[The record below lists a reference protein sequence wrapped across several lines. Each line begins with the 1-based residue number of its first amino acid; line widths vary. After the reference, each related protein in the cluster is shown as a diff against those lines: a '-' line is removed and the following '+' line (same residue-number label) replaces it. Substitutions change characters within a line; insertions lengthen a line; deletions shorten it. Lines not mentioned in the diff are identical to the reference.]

1 MIKVRNRFYSILSM
15 LIVVLLLCGGSTLSS
30 CSGDDDLRK
39 DLVEP
44 NQDNPKN
51 QDEDPHDGLDDD
63 DQQDEDDQDNTDD
76 GTVGKARIVKKVTY
90 PLYAGLINYNFVY
103 PSTDPFG
110 NPVMLSGTITMGE
123 EMSPDVMGRGLV
135 LYNHYTVNKATEC
148 PTEGYLD
155 LPYLLLKWILPQSR
169 LIVVSADYY
178 GFGSTTDKNQA
189 YCLGSANARA
199 SVDALIAARQLLKEE
214 GYQWDENELL
224 NMGYSQGGQTSMAVV
239 KLLTEEY
246 PDIHIT
252 RTLAGGGPY
261 DMVAT
266 YQNFVSTRK
275 AEMPSTII
283 GVLLAFNEFDRL
295 DNPWSAM
302 FVEPTLSHIDEWVLS
317 KQLGS
322 LEIDS
327 AVGTTYLDDIITSPL
342 FDLDSEISRGLT
354 AALDKEDL
362 CKGWTPRKDEDIL
375 LVHDQN
381 DGIVPVV
388 NANHL
393 YQFLI
398 SQGVEK
404 VELKTSD
411 FKMTLNFLKI
421 MASVGGL
428 DISSYLQGGLLS
440 HGTGAMVFLWNCYT
454 WLREHYGY
462 TSDIKEITI

>member
-1 MIKVRNRFYSILSM
+1 M

-63 DQQDEDDQDNTDD
+63 DQQDEDDQDDTDD

-90 PLYAGLINYNFVY
+90 PLYTGLINYNFVY

-148 PTEGYLD
+148 PWEGD
-155 LPYLLLKWILPQSR
+155 LLMQNMLLKWMLPSSR
-169 LIVVSADYY
+169 LIVISADYY
-178 GFGSTTDKNQA
+178 GFGVTADKNQA
-189 YCLGSANARA
+189 YCLGSNNARA
-199 SVDALIAARQLLKEE
+199 SVDALIAARQLLKQE
-214 GYQWDENELL
+214 GFQWDENELL
-224 NMGYSQGGQTSMAVV
+224 NVGYSQGGQTAMAVV
-239 KLLTEEY
+239 KLLTEEH
-246 PDIHIT
+246 PDIRIT

-266 YQNFVSTRK
+266 YQNFVSTRQDD
-275 AEMPSTII
+275 MPSTII
-283 GVLLAFNEFDRL
+283 GVLLAFNEFYQL
-295 DNPWSAM
+295 DNPRSSM

-317 KQLGS
+317 KQYGS
-322 LEIDS
+322 LEID
-327 AVGTTYLDDIITSPL
+327 ALVDTTDLNAIITPPL
-342 FDLDSEISRGLT
+342 FDLNSDISRGLT
-354 AALDKEDL
+354 EALDKENL
-362 CKGWTPRKDEDIL
+362 CKGWTPRKDENIL
-375 LVHDQN
+375 LIHHKN

-388 NANHL
+388 NAEHL
-393 YQFLI
+393 YAFLKE
-398 SQGVEK
+398 QGVEK
-404 VELKTSD
+404 VEMNVTDFGKYLTLLKLLGFGDLIGS
-411 FKMTLNFLKI
+411 
-421 MASVGGL
+421 
-428 DISSYLQGGLLS
+428 GGLLY
-440 HGTGAMVFLWNCYT
+440 HGSGAVVFLYLSMN

>member
-63 DQQDEDDQDNTDD
+63 DQQDEDDQDDTDD

-90 PLYAGLINYNFVY
+90 PLYTGLINYNFVY

-148 PTEGYLD
+148 PWEGD
-155 LPYLLLKWILPQSR
+155 LLMQNMLLKWMLPSSR
-169 LIVVSADYY
+169 LIVISADYY
-178 GFGSTTDKNQA
+178 GFGVTADKNQA
-189 YCLGSANARA
+189 YCLGSNNARA
-199 SVDALIAARQLLKEE
+199 SVDALIAARQLLKQE
-214 GYQWDENELL
+214 GFQWDENELL
-224 NMGYSQGGQTSMAVV
+224 NVGYSQGGQTAMAVV
-239 KLLTEEY
+239 KLLTEEH
-246 PDIHIT
+246 PDIRIT

-266 YQNFVSTRK
+266 YQNFVSTRQDD
-275 AEMPSTII
+275 MPSTII
-283 GVLLAFNEFDRL
+283 GVLLAFNEFYQL
-295 DNPWSAM
+295 DNPRSSM

-317 KQLGS
+317 KQYGS
-322 LEIDS
+322 LEID
-327 AVGTTYLDDIITSPL
+327 ALVDTTDLNAIITPPL
-342 FDLDSEISRGLT
+342 FDLNSDISRGLT
-354 AALDKEDL
+354 EALDKENL
-362 CKGWTPRKDEDIL
+362 CKGWTPRKDENIL
-375 LVHDQN
+375 LIHHKN

-388 NANHL
+388 NAEHL
-393 YQFLI
+393 YAFLKE
-398 SQGVEK
+398 QGVEK
-404 VELKTSD
+404 VEMNVTDFGKYLTLLKLLGFGDLIGS
-411 FKMTLNFLKI
+411 
-421 MASVGGL
+421 
-428 DISSYLQGGLLS
+428 GGLLY
-440 HGTGAMVFLWNCYT
+440 HGSGAVVFLYLSMN